1 MLFHSL
7 HLDAR
12 VTVCV
17 CARREHHS
25 GAVVEEKK
33 KLLSQVSSFG
43 RGVCIVFSLL
53 CVVVT

>member
-1 MLFHSL
+1 MSFHSL

-43 RGVCIVFSLL
+43 RGVCIIFSLL